1 MKYNNNNIETTIT
14 MTTYNNNIM
23 YHVEERTPT
32 GVSPWLSLA
41 VPACGLQTQAQ
52 TDAVDESRV
61 PRRGVHTV
69 LESCAQAPRRS
80 AQESHWTRVQ
90 PEIREAGCIVT
101 Q

>member
-1 MKYNNNNIETTIT
+1 

-23 YHVEERTPT
+23 YHVEERAPT
-32 GVSPWLSLA
+32 AVSPRLSLA
-41 VPACGLQTQAQ
+41 APAGGLQTQAQ

-69 LESCAQAPRRS
+69 LESCAQAPRRT
-80 AQESHWTRVQ
+80 AQESHWTRAARDSRGRVHCD
-90 PEIREAGCIVT
+90 AVGC